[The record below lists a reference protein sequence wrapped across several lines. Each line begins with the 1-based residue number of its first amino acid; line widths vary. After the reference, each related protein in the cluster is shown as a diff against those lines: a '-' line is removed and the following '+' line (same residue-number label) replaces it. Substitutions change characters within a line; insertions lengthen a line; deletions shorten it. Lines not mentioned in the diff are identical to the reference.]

1 MRPNSR
7 ASLLLLCAPV
17 VLLLAGAIGIGVYLI
32 NEPTQ
37 EAQAVAL
44 NETLTES
51 SQLEQDPLDAKVES
65 ILFEPQRDTAESQA
79 QGVWEGA
86 IVMRDGTAVPFRIQG
101 VDSTGFTAV
110 GVRCLMGEECQIG
123 VDVDQALVAKEQ
135 VQRVVDDL
143 LAVARQMTA
152 GNTQAGV

>member
-7 ASLLLLCAPV
+7 ASLFLLCAPA
-17 VLLLAGAIGIGVYLI
+17 VLLLSGAIGIGAYLM

-37 EAQAVAL
+37 EAQAIAL

-51 SQLEQDPLDAKVES
+51 SQLDQDPLDAKVAS
-65 ILFEPQRDTAESQA
+65 ILFEPQRDTVDAQA

-86 IVMRDGTAVPFRIQG
+86 IVMRDGAAIPFRIQG

-110 GVRCLMGEECQIG
+110 GVRCLVGEECQIG

-152 GNTQAGV
+152 ENTQAGV